1 VLGRLL
7 ACARMQAWG
16 LRQRLCWAG
25 ARWGPLACGA
35 TKSRAPAP
43 ARAIAARRV
52 SSSCCQHWWL
62 AERERRAVPGADA
75 ALGGVR
81 GLAKKAGG
89 ASKGKRGGADA
100 DADDD
105 AGPSTSGGASVDLDK
120 SRGKLSKL
128 LEALRGELGKLRA
141 RPDASMLDHVRVDA
155 YGKSNA
161 LSAVAQV
168 TLKSPKLLQVSVF
181 DPQMLEPVRAA
192 VEQSG
197 LGLNPSLEGGSLMV
211 PVPKASKETRDLN
224 AKKCKEL
231 REKTRTNV
239 NNVRRDTMKEVSDL
253 KKSKAASED
262 ECFRMG
268 KEVDAIM
275 DKAQAEVVKLCEE
288 REKEILSG

>member
-1 VLGRLL
+1 
-7 ACARMQAWG
+7 MQALG

-25 ARWGPLACGA
+25 ARWGPIAAGA
-35 TKSRAPAP
+35 RKSRAPAL
-43 ARAIAARRV
+43 ARAIDARRV
-52 SSSCCQHWWL
+52 SSCCQHWWL
-62 AERERRAVPGADA
+62 VERERGAVPGADA

-105 AGPSTSGGASVDLDK
+105 AGSSGGASVDLDK